1 MILVYHANALP
12 EAAKNRSPAGGNS
25 TGQFGSVFVAAGR
38 GCSSLRTC
46 NVNPDYAKYVKSSD
60 LAQPKHIQNESW
72 HILGYEKNNLHEKLS
87 LIHTKY
93 VCQTRGV

>member
-1 MILVYHANALP
+1 MILVYHANALL
-12 EAAKNRSPAGGNS
+12 EAAKNRSP
-25 TGQFGSVFVAAGR
+25 TGQFGSVFEAAGR

-72 HILGYEKNNLHEKLS
+72 HILGYEKNNLHETLS

-93 VCQTRGV
+93 VCQTRSV